1 MGERPCGSG
10 RVERRNAK
18 LRLEEILVELASFR
32 SADDWKGSLALVG
45 EFFNLA
51 QEHGLEGELDAD
63 DINAYN
69 EYKEWAEELAD
80 EAKAERE
87 LEGMVSNFQEQVG
100 GDAAT

>member
-1 MGERPCGSG
+1 M
-10 RVERRNAK
+10 
-18 LRLEEILVELASFR
+18 ASFR

-63 DINAYN
+63 DINVYN

-87 LEGMVSNFQEQVG
+87 LEGMVSRTNRK
-100 GDAAT
+100 